1 MSASVF
7 QNMAPNAKKSFVVT
21 MLFGAAA
28 VGIYMFG
35 VQPAEDAL
43 QKARREHD
51 EEEARLQIV
60 NVNLRGSP
68 ENKSRLE
75 KLAAG
80 LKPFREAM
88 LEPLLGSYAM
98 RAKSILEPL
107 AFDAGLSNLDY
118 AEATTRALPLP
129 RPAPKQLHMRRPIRI
144 TARGSYMG
152 AISFLMRVEKEHPL
166 VTLQS
171 MNITTNP
178 EPDQQRIEMVFE
190 WPARGE
196 KTK

>member
-43 QKARREHD
+43 LKARKEHD
-51 EEEARLQIV
+51 DEESRLQLV
-60 NVNLRGSP
+60 NTNLRGAP

-75 KLAAG
+75 KLAAD

-98 RAKSILEPL
+98 RSRTSTTPRRRRGP
-107 AFDAGLSNLDY
+107 FRCRGRRRSSSTCAGPY
-118 AEATTRALPLP
+118 ASPRAAATW
-129 RPAPKQLHMRRPIRI
+129 APYR
-144 TARGSYMG
+144 S
-152 AISFLMRVEKEHPL
+152 
-166 VTLQS
+166 
-171 MNITTNP
+171 
-178 EPDQQRIEMVFE
+178 
-190 WPARGE
+190 
-196 KTK
+196 